1 MGDGVE
7 RDSAADRRAA
17 RRLVE
22 SVVLAQGNIF
32 IRELLR
38 RKKLRIGTKKE
49 EFEAN
54 LLAAIEAGD
63 LSLTDI
69 TDWLDEVE
77 GWGDQHV
84 YLYHLPD
91 SYLADRSWR
100 SAEEVK
106 KRIPKADRELW
117 NAVSLQFPETWT
129 LTGIFHSGDTLQYVW
144 HERIMTLLRKPRM
157 DRREYIDGDW
167 YQFRAHLERPD
178 RAVMR
183 LVFRFGKGI
192 VAAFLQIP
200 VEGSAH
206 NDALSMIQKATKPIL
221 DWAELTPFSASDAI
235 KNLDQAALE
244 NEAVAG
250 VKSQKTRLTDAGNY
264 IEFASTS
271 QDAGYRQSAAVRS
284 VRRAVRPENFAG
296 NTGVF
301 LYNART
307 PTKLAR
313 TVKIEI
319 FGEQRRVR
327 LWAQLKADEVWEILD
342 LLRNA
347 EQWKAKSQAG
357 AR

>member
-1 MGDGVE
+1 MGDRVVKE
-7 RDSAADRRAA
+7 SAGDRRVA

-49 EFEAN
+49 DFEAN
-54 LLAAIEAGD
+54 LLEAIDAGD
-63 LSLTDI
+63 LGLADI
-69 TDWLDEVE
+69 TEWLDEIE

-84 YLYHLPD
+84 YLYHLPQA
-91 SYLADRSWR
+91 YAADRIWR
-100 SAEEVK
+100 SADEVK
-106 KRIPKADRELW
+106 KRIPKADIELW
-117 NAVSLQFPETWT
+117 NAVSLQFPEEWA
-129 LTGIFHSGDTLQYVW
+129 LTGIFHGGDFLQYVW
-144 HERIMTLLRKPRM
+144 HERITTLLRRPGM
-157 DRREYIDGDW
+157 DRREYIEGDW
-167 YQFRAHLERPD
+167 YQFRANLERPD

-183 LVFRFGKGI
+183 FVLHFGKGI
-192 VAAFLQIP
+192 AVAFLQIP
-200 VEGSAH
+200 AEGSAH
-206 NDALSMIQKATKPIL
+206 QDALSMIQKATKPIV
-221 DWAELTPFSASDAI
+221 DWATLVPFSASDAI

-284 VRRAVRPENFAG
+284 VRRAVKPESFAG
-296 NTGVF
+296 NSGVF
-301 LYNART
+301 LYNAHT
-307 PTKLAR
+307 PTQLQR
-313 TVKIEI
+313 PVKIEI
-319 FGEQRRVR
+319 FGEQRRIR

-347 EQWKAKSQAG
+347 EQWKAKN
-357 AR
+357 